1 MLEISNV
8 AGTNMIACLCH
19 VCVIESA
26 TASMTPMKSGAV
38 SKSSLLLLMM
48 LNLILK
54 DKVINSINNILKFI
68 KKKKKSE
75 YIVICTAI
83 IFLIVKTN
91 DAVGLT

>member
-54 DKVINSINNILKFI
+54 DKVINSINNIKIYL
-68 KKKKKSE
+68 KKKSE

>member
-68 KKKKKSE
+68 LKKKSE

>member
-8 AGTNMIACLCH
+8 AETNMIACLCH

-54 DKVINSINNILKFI
+54 DKVINSINNIKIYF
-68 KKKKKSE
+68 KKKSE

>member
-1 MLEISNV
+1 
-8 AGTNMIACLCH
+8 MIACLCH

-38 SKSSLLLLMM
+38 SKRSLLLLMM

-68 KKKKKSE
+68 KKKKSE

>member
-68 KKKKKSE
+68 KKKKSE

-91 DAVGLT
+91 DAVGLI

>member
-68 KKKKKSE
+68 KKKKSE

>member
-68 KKKKKSE
+68 KKKKSE

-91 DAVGLT
+91 DAVGST

>member
-54 DKVINSINNILKFI
+54 DKVINSINNIKIYF
-68 KKKKKSE
+68 KKKSE

>member
-68 KKKKKSE
+68 KKNKSE